1 MRQQPAARLTTL
13 ARESKK
19 SQTVQMSRKL
29 HQKAHAGH
37 GQATKSEDLRL
48 HAERDVAFAGVLREV
63 AAVAVHVPAI
73 QQIREA
79 PASDRQT
86 YRFEAID
93 ARQQCLGDVA
103 VRDRILDVATGA
115 AGLQ

>member
-1 MRQQPAARLTTL
+1 MRQQPAARPTTVP
-13 ARESKK
+13 RESEE

-73 QQIREA
+73 QQVREA
-79 PASDRQT
+79 PASHRQT
-86 YRFEAID
+86 YRFEET
-93 ARQQCLGDVA
+93 DV
-103 VRDRILDVATGA
+103 R
-115 AGLQ
+115 